1 MSTTTPQGETLMNEL
16 QQRNMTTMHKI
27 SSAPSHS
34 FSPPVPAEAKF
45 DGLTEI
51 PQRVRDIATL
61 RGLGYSLSEIGDQLA
76 VTPQA
81 VSLMLSR
88 HRRALKSLHGAIDL
102 HGLSSRAVNALGRHG
117 ISTRKQALERNVL
130 PKLRGARNCGPKTL
144 KEIEIWLG
152 EEAAVGGSLC

>member
-1 MSTTTPQGETLMNEL
+1 MHTVSSETSHPVSAVIPADARIEGLMDL
-16 QQRNMTTMHKI
+16 
-27 SSAPSHS
+27 
-34 FSPPVPAEAKF
+34 
-45 DGLTEI
+45 

-61 RGLGYSLSEIGDQLA
+61 RGLGYSLREIASQLD

-88 HRRALKSLHGAIDL
+88 HQRALKSLGGAIDL

-117 ISTRKQALERNVL
+117 ISSRKQARERNVL

-144 KEIEIWLG
+144 REIECWMG
-152 EEAAVGGSLC
+152 EESMVSRG